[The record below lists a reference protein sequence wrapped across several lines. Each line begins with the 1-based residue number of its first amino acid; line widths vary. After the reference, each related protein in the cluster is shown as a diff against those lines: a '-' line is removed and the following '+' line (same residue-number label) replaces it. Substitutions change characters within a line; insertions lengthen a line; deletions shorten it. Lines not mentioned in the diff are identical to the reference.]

1 MTAKSVPKPELVSN
15 PNHKLRVSPQV
26 FVQRVQTSKRRRFEV
41 TVSSPS
47 VMKRER
53 KDNSVGFTCSE

>member
-1 MTAKSVPKPELVSN
+1 MTAKSMPNPELLSK
-15 PNHKLRVSPQV
+15 PLHKRVSPQV

-41 TVSSPS
+41 MSSSS
-47 VMKRER
+47 VGNEKRK